1 MAYVSGTAND
11 LAALRTALI
20 NACTANGW
28 TLGGNVLS
36 KGTCFAEIVVS
47 GSYLAVRG
55 GTGRDGANALTTPG
69 PQSPRIGPVASLGF
83 AFPMGYEI
91 FIHANPD
98 EVYLVVNYNVDLYQH
113 LAFGAS
119 PVPGLPGTGGWYSAT
134 CGAATSDSSMFNFA
148 DWGTSPVWGA
158 ADGGIFYFE
167 WRRAGEHVPA
177 ANSSFVHH
185 GLDNK
190 TWAAQDTFGNH
201 SSAVWWGASQGLTKQ
216 PLQLLPNAWN
226 SEVVLLPIQVCVER
240 PLNHLSLVASLA
252 HSRFT
257 RIDNYTGGQ
266 VLTIGPDRWKT
277 FPFFRKNT
285 AQRDGGGYVP
295 HSGTHGFA
303 VRYDGP

>member
-36 KGTCFAEIVVS
+36 KGTCFAEVVVS

-69 PQSPRIGPVASLGF
+69 PDPSRIGPVASLGF
-83 AFPMGYEI
+83 AFPMTYEI
-91 FIHANPD
+91 FIQANPD

-134 CGAATSDSSMFNFA
+134 VPRVG
-148 DWGTSPVWGA
+148 
-158 ADGGIFYFE
+158 ADGTLLAFQSSGSVGLYGVDGGLFYYDFLS
-167 WRRAGEHVPA
+167 WVALAGY
-177 ANSSFVHH
+177 NGSFVHH
-185 GLDNK
+185 GLDNQAWSLHSDAV
-190 TWAAQDTFGNH
+190 TSASAAWWNASA
-201 SSAVWWGASQGLTKQ
+201 SSRQ

-226 SEVVLLPIQVCVER
+226 SEAVLLPIQVCAVR
-240 PLNHLSLVASLA
+240 PSQQLSLVASLA
-252 HSRFT
+252 HARFT
-257 RIDNYTGGQ
+257 RVDNYAGGQ
-266 VLTIGPDRWKT
+266 VLTIGPDRWKVY
-277 FPFFRKNT
+277 PFFRKNT
-285 AQRDGGGYVP
+285 AQRDGGWAAA
-295 HSGTHGFA
+295 HSGTHGWA